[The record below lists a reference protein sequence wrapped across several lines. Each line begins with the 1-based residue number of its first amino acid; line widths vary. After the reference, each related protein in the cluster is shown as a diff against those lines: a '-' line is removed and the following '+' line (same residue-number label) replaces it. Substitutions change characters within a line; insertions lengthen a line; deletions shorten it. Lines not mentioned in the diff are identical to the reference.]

1 MTLFFTM
8 PFLKVEQI
16 CHPIMNLHI
25 AVNLKSR
32 TCQVLFTSSFVDVFL
47 TWDGFLSNFT
57 FHIEAN
63 EASIMF
69 GVARLVYNRMRYY

>member
-1 MTLFFTM
+1 MFFTM
-8 PFLKVEQI
+8 AFLKVDQI
-16 CHPIMNLHI
+16 YHPIMNFHI
-25 AVNLKSR
+25 AVNLESR

-69 GVARLVYNRMRYY
+69 GLARLVYNRMCYH